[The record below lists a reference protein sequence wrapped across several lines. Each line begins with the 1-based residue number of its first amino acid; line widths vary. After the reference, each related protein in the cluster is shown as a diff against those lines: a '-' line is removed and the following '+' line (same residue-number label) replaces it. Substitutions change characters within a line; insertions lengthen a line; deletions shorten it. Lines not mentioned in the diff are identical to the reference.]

1 MPESHD
7 LIDRAVKSASQVFRS
22 RATHPTDMTLTYDGW
37 VQSYFARKAR
47 DGRERDADAMH
58 AETIA
63 AKAVKE
69 CQPVEAAWAARY
81 AAHAAWAVMAAASQR
96 AEAARTTMEFHK
108 RDALEQASVLEGQ
121 AVEFA
126 TQALAFAEEA
136 AAKLGQQLA
145 A

>member
-37 VQSYFARKAR
+37 VQSYFARKPREGR
-47 DGRERDADAMH
+47 DRDTDAMH

-69 CQPVEAAWAARY
+69 CCPVEAAWAARY
-81 AAHAAWAVMAAASQR
+81 AAHAAWAAMAADSQR
-96 AEAARTTMEFHK
+96 SAAARTSVEFHK
-108 RDALEQASVLEGQ
+108 RDALEQASALEGQ

-126 TQALAFAEEA
+126 TEALAYAAEA
-136 AAKLGQQLA
+136 ADKLGQQLA